1 MNYLFSEQ
9 LQSALRQANLEANAL
24 RHDYIGTEHILLSL
38 IAQAEGPASA
48 VLDAL
53 RIDRSSL
60 RAWVLGR
67 VRPGA
72 APDFEKGRPYTSRAK
87 KVLEYALAAAREIG
101 SESSGRASGTLETDH
116 LLLGLIREEKG
127 IAAQALQ
134 AFGATSERLAETV
147 LHFRGK
153 EGKGPSP
160 DSLST
165 KGRVGRGFAQPG
177 PSENQVWFV
186 QIDPNSSTPIYEQ
199 IIARIEEAVA
209 TDLLAPGERL
219 PTVRDLAS
227 ELAVAPGTVARA
239 YSALEERGV
248 LETQGARGTRVAGR
262 PASAQQKEELR
273 PALVDLL
280 RPIAVAAY
288 HMGARAQDVH
298 EALELAMTDIFPTTQ
313 A

>member
-1 MNYLFSEQ
+1 MKYRYSEQ
-9 LQSALRQANLEANAL
+9 SQNALKQANLEANAL
-24 RHDYIGTEHILLSL
+24 RQDYIGTEHILLSL
-38 IAQAEGPASA
+38 MAQVEGPASA

-60 RAWVLGR
+60 RAWVLDR

-72 APDFEKGRPYTSRAK
+72 APEFEKGRPYTSRAK

-101 SESSGRASGTLETDH
+101 SESSSKGSGTLETDH

-134 AFGATSERLAETV
+134 AFGATSERLLETV
-147 LHFRGK
+147 LHCRG
-153 EGKGPSP
+153 ERGRGSSS
-160 DSLST
+160 DSSSAS
-165 KGRVGRGFAQPG
+165 GRVGRGSAQFG
-177 PSENQVWFV
+177 PSDNQVWFV

-209 TDLLAPGERL
+209 TGSLAPGERL
-219 PTVRDLAS
+219 PTVRDLAA

-239 YSALEERGV
+239 YSALEECGI
-248 LETQGARGTRVAGR
+248 LETRGARGTRVAEQA
-262 PASAQQKEELR
+262 ASAPQKEELR
-273 PALVDLL
+273 PALADLL

-298 EALELAMTDIFPTTQ
+298 AALELAMSDIFPTTQ

>member
-1 MNYLFSEQ
+1 MKYRYSEQ
-9 LQSALRQANLEANAL
+9 FQSALKQANLEANAL
-24 RHDYIGTEHILLSL
+24 RQDYIGTEHILLSL

-87 KVLEYALAAAREIG
+87 KVLEYALAAAREFG
-101 SESSGRASGTLETDH
+101 SESSSRGSGTLETDH

-127 IAAQALQ
+127 IAGQALQ
-134 AFGATSERLAETV
+134 AFGATSERLSELV

-153 EGKGPSP
+153 KGQGSSP
-160 DSLST
+160 DSSRARGGA
-165 KGRVGRGFAQPG
+165 GRSPAQLG

-209 TDLLAPGERL
+209 TDLLTPGERL
-219 PTVRDLAS
+219 PTVRDLAA

-239 YSALEERGV
+239 YSALEERGI
-248 LETQGARGTRVAGR
+248 LETQGARGPRVAER
-262 PASAQQKEELR
+262 PASAPQKEELR
-273 PALVDLL
+273 PALADLL

-298 EALELAMTDIFPTTQ
+298 EALEVAMSDIFPTTQ